1 MRSGN
6 GRHRR
11 PRQAPALFVAAGV
24 TGAGIALPLLGA
36 TGAHAADASPWDR
49 VADCESGGVWS
60 ANNGHGYYGGLQ
72 LDLDTWKYY
81 GGTVYADRPDLA
93 SRSQQIAVGEKIL
106 EAEGPRSFPH
116 CGSVLAGEVGP
127 DVDLGTPDGTDP
139 GADEGADPDG
149 SDHAEDGAT
158 SGDPSGR
165 ESPEAGAPDGKPSE
179 GETSSEESSDGKA
192 SEGESSGESEGES
205 SGEKASGEEG
215 AAGEVG
221 GSGGEGGSDGSASER
236 PSATPSP
243 SAPSG
248 SQDADSG
255 DPADAG
261 ASDPSEGG
269 FGWSNQGPSSPERL
283 RDSSGEQ
290 GHVLSPG
297 TGKHRG
303 TPDEGSDRASRGDD
317 REDKG
322 EGSGKHRVT
331 VRPGDSLSR
340 IAAEQD
346 VPGGWT
352 ELYAHNRGVIGDDPD
367 LIKPGQQLRV

>member
-93 SRSQQIAVGEKIL
+93 SRSQQIAIGEKIL

-116 CGSVLAGEVGP
+116 CGSVLASEVSP
-127 DVDLGTPDGTDP
+127 DVDLGTAPDD
-139 GADEGADPDG
+139 AG
-149 SDHAEDGAT
+149 SDADRGSGP
-158 SGDPSGR
+158 SGD
-165 ESPEAGAPDGKPSE
+165 ESPEAGTPN
-179 GETSSEESSDGKA
+179 GKA
-192 SEGESSGESEGES
+192 SDEASSGEASSDEKSSDEKG
-205 SGEKASGEEG
+205 SGEKASGGETAEED
-215 AAGEVG
+215 G
-221 GSGGEGGSDGSASER
+221 GSGGKGGEGGSDESASDR

-243 SAPSG
+243 SSPSD
-248 SQDADSG
+248 SQDAGSGTADDERDSG
-255 DPADAG
+255 DVNDA
-261 ASDPSEGG
+261 DPSEGG

-283 RDSSGEQ
+283 KDASEGE
-290 GHVLSPG
+290 GRVLSPG

-303 TPDEGSDRASRGDD
+303 KPDDGSDRASRGGE

-322 EGSGKHRVT
+322 EGGGKHRVT
-331 VRPGDSLSR
+331 VRPGDSLSQ
-340 IAAEQD
+340 IAADRD

-352 ELYAHNRGVIGDDPD
+352 ELYAHNRDVIGDDPD
-367 LIKPGQQLRV
+367 LIRPGQHLRV

>member
-11 PRQAPALFVAAGV
+11 PRQAPALFVTAGV

-36 TGAHAADASPWDR
+36 TAAHAADASPWDR

-72 LDLDTWKYY
+72 LDLDTWTYY

-93 SRSQQIAVGEKIL
+93 SRSQQIAIGEKIL

-116 CGSVLAGEVGP
+116 CGSVLASEVGP

-139 GADEGADPDG
+139 GTDEGTGPGG
-149 SDHAEDGAT
+149 SDRAEDGT

-179 GETSSEESSDGKA
+179 GEPSDGKTA
-192 SEGESSGESEGES
+192 DEKSTGEKSSGETSP
-205 SGEKASGEEG
+205 GEEG
-215 AAGEVG
+215 AAGKDG
-221 GSGGEGGSDGSASER
+221 GSGGEGGSDESASER

-243 SAPSG
+243 SSPSG
-248 SQDADSG
+248 DAQDADTGTADDERPSG
-255 DPADAG
+255 DSG
-261 ASDPSEGG
+261 ASDPSDGG

-283 RDSSGEQ
+283 KGSSEED
-290 GHVLSPG
+290 HVLSPG

-303 TPDEGSDRASRGDD
+303 KPGDGSDRASRGRD
-317 REDKG
+317 REDRG

-340 IAAEQD
+340 IAAERD

-352 ELYAHNRGVIGDDPD
+352 ELYAHNRDVIGDDPD
-367 LIKPGQQLRV
+367 LIRPGQRLRV